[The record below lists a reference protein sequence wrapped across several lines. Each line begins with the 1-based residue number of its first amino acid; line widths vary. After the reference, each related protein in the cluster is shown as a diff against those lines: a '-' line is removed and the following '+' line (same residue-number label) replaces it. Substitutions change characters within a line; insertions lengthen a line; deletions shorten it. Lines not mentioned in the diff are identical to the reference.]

1 MQSRAIFR
9 KEYNSDHN
17 NKKTTHRL
25 LSFKEL
31 TFEQEE
37 ISGRLL
43 YQEADFYW

>member
-25 LSFKEL
+25 LSFKEF

-43 YQEADFYW
+43 YHEADFYW

>member
-25 LSFKEL
+25 LSFREL
-31 TFEQEE
+31 KFEQEK

-43 YQEADFYW
+43 YQEAAFYW